1 MLRRIL
7 ISSAVLSVVSIPALA
22 QSNDAAL
29 QEEIRKVH
37 AYNAQANTPK
47 NTPATSSAYQDAKIK
62 LLAEP
67 TTDIAYVNT
76 PPVSTPPVNT
86 STAPKSTA
94 SAPAI
99 AAVPQPATTY
109 TRIHRVVEDDTLYN
123 LAKRNCITVADI
135 QKHNAMSDNNIRIG
149 QVLSLPTSKCVS
161 IAPTPTIP
169 APIVPTQATIQT
181 RTEAGVVRQVMPI
194 QTGIKV
200 RTSNAYAVLPKDSL
214 YSIGKR
220 YCVSAGELAGF
231 NNIDTATPI
240 QPGQILRLPQK
251 ACN

>member
-1 MLRRIL
+1 MFRRIL
-7 ISSAVLSVVSIPALA
+7 ISSAVLSVVSMPALA

-37 AYNAQANTPK
+37 AYNAQANTPV
-47 NTPATSSAYQDAKIK
+47 TSSAYQDAKIK

-67 TTDIAYVNT
+67 TTGITYANTAALNT
-76 PPVSTPPVNT
+76 PPVTT
-86 STAPKSTA
+86 SIVTSPSVP
-94 SAPAI
+94 APAI
-99 AAVPQPATTY
+99 TAVPQPATTY

-149 QVLSLPTSKCVS
+149 QVLSLPTNKCVS
-161 IAPTPTIP
+161 VAPTPTIP

-181 RTEAGVVRQVMPI
+181 RTEAGVVRQVLPI

-231 NNIDTATPI
+231 NNIDTTTPI

>member
-7 ISSAVLSVVSIPALA
+7 ISSAVLSVVSMPALA

-37 AYNAQANTPK
+37 AYNAQAT
-47 NTPATSSAYQDAKIK
+47 TPATSSAYQDAKIK
-62 LLAEP
+62 LLVEP
-67 TTDIAYVNT
+67 TTDIAYVNA
-76 PPVSTPPVNT
+76 PPVPTSTTPT
-86 STAPKSTA
+86 STASGPTMTT
-94 SAPAI
+94 
-99 AAVPQPATTY
+99 VPQPATTY

-123 LAKRNCITVADI
+123 LAKRNCITVANI

-149 QVLSLPTSKCVS
+149 QMLSLPTSKCVS
-161 IAPTPTIP
+161 VAPAPTTL

-200 RTSNAYAVLPKDSL
+200 LTSNAYAVLPKDSL

-231 NNIDTATPI
+231 NNIDSATPI
-240 QPGQILRLPQK
+240 QPGQILRLPEK